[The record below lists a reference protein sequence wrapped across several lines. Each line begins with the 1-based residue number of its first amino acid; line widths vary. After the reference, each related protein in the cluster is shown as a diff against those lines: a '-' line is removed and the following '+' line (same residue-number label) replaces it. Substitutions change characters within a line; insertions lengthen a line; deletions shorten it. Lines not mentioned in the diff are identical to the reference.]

1 MAVAGV
7 QLSECRRTAHP
18 GIDWGAMKLAT
29 LGAVFAVC
37 LLLIPLSVVLV
48 LELLGVSTLPG
59 LYLLALPAELLWDA
73 GYRGSLVDWGD
84 GWVWLTPPGIAL
96 VYGPIVAILSG
107 LLYRLLR
114 GHRGR

>member
-1 MAVAGV
+1 MGNPLKGGPAVDQGV
-7 QLSECRRTAHP
+7 AVKSQAWR
-18 GIDWGAMKLAT
+18 LA
-29 LGAVFAVC
+29 AVFALC
-37 LLLIPLSVVLV
+37 LLLIPLFVVLV

-59 LYLLALPAELLWDA
+59 LYLLAVPAELLWDS

-96 VYGPIVAILSG
+96 VYGPILAILSG
-107 LLYRLLR
+107 LLYRSLR